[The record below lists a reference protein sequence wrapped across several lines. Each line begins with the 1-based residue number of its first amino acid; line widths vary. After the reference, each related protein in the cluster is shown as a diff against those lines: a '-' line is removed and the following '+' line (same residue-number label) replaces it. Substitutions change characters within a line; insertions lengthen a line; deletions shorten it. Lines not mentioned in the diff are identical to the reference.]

1 MIEGLECLFG
11 HRNGQMEKVKIE
23 DRDFAVG
30 SGVKNPPCNAG
41 DVDLIP
47 VQGTKI
53 PHTEEQLSSHVTS
66 HS

>member
-1 MIEGLECLFG
+1 
-11 HRNGQMEKVKIE
+11 MEKVKIE

>member
-1 MIEGLECLFG
+1 
-11 HRNGQMEKVKIE
+11 MEKVKSE
-23 DRDFAVG
+23 NRDFAG
-30 SGVKNPPCNAG
+30 GPEVKNPPCNAG

-53 PHTEEQLSSHVTS
+53 PHTEEQLSSRATS